1 MNNTQHQILN
11 LEILIRSYYTAIYI
25 VSPEERR
32 VLEAVSHIGRGL
44 GWNIYCWSCLSG
56 LVPETSGADHLEEP
70 ARDPATLEPAAALKA
85 ALDCREPGIFIFK
98 DFHPFLT
105 PDNLAVIRSIREAV
119 QKFPGQN
126 KAVIMTGSILT
137 LPPDLEK
144 EITVVDFPLPGVEEI
159 GVLLDD
165 TANGLAA
172 SPDFTVDLSGS
183 AREEIIKAAHGLT
196 LAEAKNAFTKS
207 LVTNG
212 RLGPE
217 QIPDILA
224 EKKSI
229 IRKNGLLEYY
239 EPEVGLDD
247 VGGLENLKDWLVK
260 RKQAFSDRAAAFGL
274 PVPRGVLLLGVQGC
288 GKSLC
293 AKAISTMW
301 NLPLLRLDLGRIF
314 ASQIGGSE
322 SNMRRAIALAEEVA
336 PCILW
341 IDEIDKAFGGQG
353 GDLSDGGASRRVMGT
368 FLTWLG
374 EKKSSVFVAATA
386 NNVSAMPPEL
396 LRKGRFD
403 EIFFVDVPNE
413 RERRRILAIHLALR
427 GRDPANFDLASL
439 ALATDGFNGAE
450 IEQAVISGL
459 FNAFYD
465 NGRDLTDWDITLA
478 AAETVPLSKTMR
490 EEVDALRR
498 WCHSRARPASE
509 SSRMLEASRLAKP
522 PRPVG
527 KV

>member
-1 MNNTQHQILN
+1 
-11 LEILIRSYYTAIYI
+11 
-25 VSPEERR
+25 
-32 VLEAVSHIGRGL
+32 
-44 GWNIYCWSCLSG
+44 
-56 LVPETSGADHLEEP
+56 
-70 ARDPATLEPAAALKA
+70 
-85 ALDCREPGIFIFK
+85 
-98 DFHPFLT
+98 
-105 PDNLAVIRSIREAV
+105 
-119 QKFPGQN
+119 
-126 KAVIMTGSILT
+126 
-137 LPPDLEK
+137 
-144 EITVVDFPLPGVEEI
+144 
-159 GVLLDD
+159 
-165 TANGLAA
+165 
-172 SPDFTVDLSGS
+172 
-183 AREEIIKAAHGLT
+183 
-196 LAEAKNAFTKS
+196 
-207 LVTNG
+207 LVTSG

-239 EPEVGLDD
+239 EPEISLDD
-247 VGGLENLKDWLVK
+247 VGGLDNLKDWLVK

-314 ASQIGGSE
+314 ASRIGGSE
-322 SNMRRAIALAEEVA
+322 SNIRRAITLAEEVA

-413 RERRRILAIHLALR
+413 RERQRILAIHLAR
-427 GRDPANFDLASL
+427 VGRDPANFNLPSL

-465 NGRDLTDWDITLA
+465 NGRELTDWDISLA

-490 EEVDALRR
+490 EEVEALRR

-509 SSRMLEASRLAKP
+509 SSRMLSASRLA
-522 PRPVG
+522 RPAG
-527 KV
+527 KT